1 MVVKTGNQTDT
12 TMNKI
17 LATAFA
23 AAALLSVASCQ
34 KMELENTG
42 NEPAQTVR
50 IISGEFANAGT
61 KTTLDTDGLTP
72 LWSAEDVI
80 RVLDDSGYQDITLVA
95 NGSTPGSNE
104 GEISADSKSFSFA
117 TTLSGTTLYAIY
129 PASATTMTSCTDGNI
144 SFTIPSVQDG
154 KFGSANICVASG
166 DSSTPSTLYFSNAT
180 AVVEMTVATG
190 VEYVNLTAAN
200 KIAGDMTVA
209 MGSKGAISSTASSSL
224 SSNYIFV
231 SGSSP
236 DSKFYMAVAP
246 VETGEVTVTCNTSDK
261 SGSVDKGTKTLAKD
275 KIYEMDLSG
284 MTIATEDLTGQHGVQ
299 NGVEYVIIKAK
310 YDGTNDSYLK
320 WATQNLAVT
329 ESGKAKWN
337 GTNYVIGDY
346 FQWAAS
352 YGGYG
357 ITVASFKTPE
367 NLVIYDSFTNTC
379 AGGSSYSFTFKTGK
393 TSGFRLANSPYS
405 NGTDYTKYT
414 DIHTGGD
421 GITNLEQSD
430 DVARIVLGGSW
441 RMPTGG
447 GAGEFKAMR
456 AATYWAWDDTD
467 KGYYVF
473 KPGYGTSGS
482 ANGNGDIAGTDDK
495 TKALLFFPAGGN
507 GNGTN
512 LVDAGSRG
520 YYWSSTFGSDSTG
533 YAFSQ
538 SFNPSDVHP
547 EGSDA
552 RCLGFSVRPVSD

>member
-1 MVVKTGNQTDT
+1 
-12 TMNKI
+12 MNKI

-129 PASATTMTSCTDGNI
+129 PASATTMTSCTDDNI

-224 SSNYIFV
+224 SSNYVFV

-261 SGSVDKGTKTLAKD
+261 SGSVDKVTKTLAKD
-275 KIYEMDLSG
+275 KIYEMDLLG
-284 MTIATEDLTGQHGVQ
+284 MTIATGDLTGQHGVL
-299 NGVEYVIIKAK
+299 NGQEYVLIKAK

-320 WATQNLAVT
+320 WSTQNLAVT
-329 ESGKAKWN
+329 ASGKAKWN

-352 YGGYG
+352 YEGYG
-357 ITVASFKTPE
+357 ITTDAFKVPTNLVLHDSFK
-367 NLVIYDSFTNTC
+367 N
-379 AGGSSYSFTFKTGK
+379 TGK
-393 TSGFRLANSPYS
+393 GDTENSFAFKSGKTDGFKNDSNAPYC
-405 NGTDYTKYT
+405 NGTKYTKYT
-414 DIHTGGD
+414 GTSGD
-421 GITNLEQSD
+421 GKTELELSD
-430 DVARIVLGGSW
+430 DVANIALGNTW

-447 GAGEFKAMR
+447 NAGEFKAMR
-456 AATYWAWDDTD
+456 TVTYWAWDAPD

-473 KPGYGTSGS
+473 KPGVGTSGS
-482 ANGNGDIAGTDDK
+482 ANERGTIGTGDDK
-495 TKALLFFPAGGN
+495 TKALLFFPAVGDGIGTYLNDVGN
-507 GNGTN
+507 VGF
-512 LVDAGSRG
+512 
-520 YYWSSTFGSDSTG
+520 YWSSTLSSITTGFACSLFFGSSNVSPGRDTI
-533 YAFSQ
+533 
-538 SFNPSDVHP
+538 
-547 EGSDA
+547 
-552 RCLGFSVRPVSD
+552 RCSGFSVRPVSD